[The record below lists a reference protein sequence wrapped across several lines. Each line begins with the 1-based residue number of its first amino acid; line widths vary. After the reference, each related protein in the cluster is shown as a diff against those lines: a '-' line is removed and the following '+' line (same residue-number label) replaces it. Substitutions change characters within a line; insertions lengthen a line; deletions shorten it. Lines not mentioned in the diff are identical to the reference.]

1 MDRRGGEGRRQLE
14 VGGGPCV
21 RLVLPWSGSSPA
33 IEAAG
38 RQNKAGGGAHTERQ
52 RQPRLLRRR
61 RQCTSRLSLCASS
74 CPCLLKHWI
83 ATRKT
88 IASHQPHFYQE
99 RSNGLCQTSQ
109 SNMAATDLALLSRE
123 SDALS
128 TLHLFCAPC
137 RGNEE
142 LWSCD
147 RFSSDLL
154 LSFRGTGMLRGMC
167 GRSCGR
173 AAIAL
178 RELHSHTYKELSSS
192 IFQMPFTDP
201 VTSIITFI
209 TS

>member
-1 MDRRGGEGRRQLE
+1 M
-14 VGGGPCV
+14 GGGPCV

-52 RQPRLLRRR
+52 RQPRLLRFR

-109 SNMAATDLALLSRE
+109 SNMAATDLALLSRAMLIAPSACSALPVEATRSCEAATGSRAISSSRSEEPGCSEGCVAAAAVAPQLRYE
-123 SDALS
+123 SS
-128 TLHLFCAPC
+128 TLILI
-137 RGNEE
+137 
-142 LWSCD
+142 
-147 RFSSDLL
+147 
-154 LSFRGTGMLRGMC
+154 
-167 GRSCGR
+167 RS
-173 AAIAL
+173 
-178 RELHSHTYKELSSS
+178 
-192 IFQMPFTDP
+192 
-201 VTSIITFI
+201 
-209 TS
+209 